1 MKKIL
6 FFGFFL
12 IFVISCGD
20 NSAVSDDDVNTSVDS
35 DTIDIFDEDVSA
47 NDEGSQIDENNVETD
62 EDTEVSDID
71 EVIGNDADEDEAET
85 DEDRVVK
92 PECSQNESEALDCEV
107 IGKKVRICENGFWG
121 EFSECMDI
129 NSEISDIAS
138 GSECASFYWTDRGSA
153 PLAYIKGIGL
163 IFAGAICNKD
173 RSDVALVSSV
183 KSDDLIHDALAW
195 YDDIDIFSDLGMSN
209 DVAGLDTLQH
219 AYTLL
224 TGLGMRESSGEHC
237 CGRDTSATN
246 TTADTA
252 EAGLFQ
258 TSYNSHV
265 FSSELDTLYAYW
277 KDIKTLNPEKCLLD
291 VFSQDVTCSA
301 SDWENFG
308 TGEGLIFQALEKE
321 CPAFAAEYAAVML
334 RVSGGS
340 GGHYGPLRRREAQ
353 VRVEC
358 NTMLGEIRQLIETN
372 PLYCEFLTN
381 Y

>member
-6 FFGFFL
+6 ILVLAL
-12 IFVISCGD
+12 IFSISCGD
-20 NSAVSDDDVNTSVDS
+20 GDSVTDDDVDTSGDL
-35 DTIDIFDEDVSA
+35 DAIETLEDDVST
-47 NDEGSQIDENNVETD
+47 NDEALQIDENEETPDTD
-62 EDTEVSDID
+62 ETIINDEIADEGEDVQID
-71 EVIGNDADEDEAET
+71 EDQVIE
-85 DEDRVVK
+85 
-92 PECSQNESEALDCEV
+92 PECSGNENEALDCEV
-107 IGKKVRICENGFWG
+107 SGKKVRVCENGSWG
-121 EFSECMDI
+121 EFSDCIDI
-129 NSEISDIAS
+129 NSEISDIV
-138 GSECASFYWTDRGSA
+138 SESQCASFYWADRGAA
-153 PLAYIKGIGL
+153 PQAYIKGMAL
-163 IFAGAICNKD
+163 VFAGALCNKD
-173 RSDVALVSSV
+173 RSDVALVSSA
-183 KSDDLIHDALAW
+183 KSDDLTHDALAW
-195 YDDIDIFSDLGMSN
+195 YDDVDIFSDLGMSN
-209 DVAGLDTLQH
+209 DVAGVETLQH

-277 KDIKTLNPEKCLLD
+277 KDVKTLNPQKCLLD
-291 VFSQDVTCSA
+291 VFSENVTCSA
-301 SDWENFG
+301 SNWENFG
-308 TGEGLIFQALEKE
+308 TGEGLLFQALEKE

-358 NTMLGEIRQLIETN
+358 NTMMNEIRQIIETN
-372 PLYCEFLTN
+372 PLFCEFLVN